1 MKPLDSMEFEPGQV
15 QEDSQDLIPELDS
28 ILNTPLSEI
37 SPQDVNASQKAHT
50 TLVLYLKQI
59 SKVPLLK
66 AQEEIKLTKAYTEG
80 MNVNASPEQKRM
92 ATFAKQKLIRANLR
106 LVVSIARK
114 YNTRGLDLLDL
125 IQEGNLGLIKAL
137 EKFDYKLGYKF
148 STYATWW
155 IRQAITKAITE
166 KSRIIRLPSSVQS
179 VLGKIKKAKE
189 SLPSTLGREPNL
201 DDISKATGIPRKK
214 IEGVSKS
221 DVTPVSLDLPV
232 GHGQESSLGDILEY
246 EEYRSCPVE
255 EASDQK
261 ILSIAVNKVINELL
275 TPREAEV
282 VRLKYRIGEN
292 SITNEERHL
301 QEVASMLNI
310 SLERV
315 RQIEARALYKLRNNI
330 YIRKELIKMIK
341 NI

>member
-1 MKPLDSMEFEPGQV
+1 MKPLDSIEFEPGQV
-15 QEDSQDLIPELDS
+15 QEDAQDLIPTLDN
-28 ILNTPLSEI
+28 ILAIPEEI
-37 SPQDVNASQKAHT
+37 SQKDTNINQKAHN

-66 AQEEIKLTKAYTEG
+66 AQEEIKLAKIYTEG
-80 MNVNASPEQKRM
+80 ADESATQEQKR
-92 ATFAKQKLIRANLR
+92 AAGVAKLRLIRANLR

-189 SLPSTLGREPNL
+189 SLPSTLGREPNI

-214 IEGVSKS
+214 IEGVFKS
-221 DVTPVSLDLPV
+221 DTTPVSLDLPV
-232 GHGQESSLGDILEY
+232 GNGLDSSLGDILEN
-246 EEYRSCPVE
+246 EENACPVE

-261 ILSIAVNKVINELL
+261 ILSIAVNKAINELL

-282 VRLKYRIGEN
+282 VRLKYRIREE

-301 QEVASMLNI
+301 QEVANMMNI

-330 YIRKELIKMIK
+330 YIKKELIKMIK
-341 NI
+341 SV

>member
-1 MKPLDSMEFEPGQV
+1 MKPLDSIEFEQD
-15 QEDSQDLIPELDS
+15 QTLEDSQNLIPILDGVVDM
-28 ILNTPLSEI
+28 PEI
-37 SPQDVNASQKAHT
+37 SPQDTSAHQKAHN

-66 AQEEIKLTKAYTEG
+66 SQEEIKLAKIYSEG
-80 MNVNASPEQKRM
+80 IDVNATYEQKR
-92 ATFAKQKLIRANLR
+92 ASSLAKQRLIRANLR

-166 KSRIIRLPSSVQS
+166 KSRMIRLPSSVQS

-189 SLPSTLGREPNL
+189 SLPSTLGREPSL
-201 DDISKATGIPRKK
+201 DDLSKATGIPKKK
-214 IEGVSKS
+214 IEGVCKS
-221 DVTPVSLDLPV
+221 DTTPVSLDLPV
-232 GHGQESSLGDILEY
+232 GNGLESSLGDILEN
-246 EEYRSCPVE
+246 EEGNCPVE

-275 TPREAEV
+275 TAREAEV
-282 VRLKYRIGEN
+282 IRLKYRINEN

-301 QEVASMLNI
+301 QEVANLMSI

-341 NI
+341 SI

>member
-1 MKPLDSMEFEPGQV
+1 MKPVDSIEFETTQT
-15 QEDSQDLIPELDS
+15 QEDTQDLVPTLDG
-28 ILNTPLSEI
+28 ILTITEEI
-37 SPQDVNASQKAHT
+37 SQKDANINQKAHN

-59 SKVPLLK
+59 SKVSLLK
-66 AQEEIKLTKAYTEG
+66 AQEEIKLAKIYTEG
-80 MNVNASPEQKRM
+80 INESATQEQKR
-92 ATFAKQKLIRANLR
+92 AAAIAKQRLIKANLR
-106 LVVSIARK
+106 LVVSVARK

-189 SLPSTLGREPNL
+189 SLPSTLGREPNI
-201 DDISKATGIPRKK
+201 DDLSKATGIPRKK
-214 IEGVSKS
+214 IEGVFKS
-221 DVTPVSLDLPV
+221 DTTPVSLDLPV
-232 GHGQESSLGDILEY
+232 GNGQDSSLGDILEN
-246 EEYRSCPVE
+246 EESNCPVE

-261 ILSIAVNKVINELL
+261 ILSIAVNKAINELL

-282 VRLKYRIGEN
+282 VRLKYRIKEE

-301 QEVASMLNI
+301 QEVASLMNI

-330 YIRKELIKMIK
+330 YIRKELLKMIK
-341 NI
+341 SI

>member
-1 MKPLDSMEFEPGQV
+1 MKPIDSTDFEPGQT
-15 QEDSQDLIPELDS
+15 QEVAEDLIPALDNILS
-28 ILNTPLSEI
+28 IPEEI
-37 SPQDVNASQKAHT
+37 SQKDVNINQKAHN

-66 AQEEIKLTKAYTEG
+66 SQEELKLAKIYSEG
-80 MNVNASPEQKRM
+80 INEATTQEQKR
-92 ATFAKQKLIRANLR
+92 ASAFAKQRLIRANLR

-166 KSRIIRLPSSVQS
+166 KSRMIRLPSSVQN

-201 DDISKATGIPRKK
+201 DDLSKATGIPRKK
-214 IEGVSKS
+214 IEGVFKS
-221 DVTPVSLDLPV
+221 DTTPVSLDLPV
-232 GHGQESSLGDILEY
+232 GNGQDSSLGDILEN
-246 EEYRSCPVE
+246 EDSTCPVE

-261 ILSIAVNKVINELL
+261 ILSIAVNKAINELL

-282 VRLKYRIGEN
+282 IRLKYRIKEE

-301 QEVASMLNI
+301 QEVANLMNI

-330 YIRKELIKMIK
+330 YIRKELLKMIK
-341 NI
+341 SI

>member
-1 MKPLDSMEFEPGQV
+1 MKPLDSIEFEPSQT
-15 QEDSQDLIPELDS
+15 QEDAQDLIPTLDN
-28 ILNTPLSEI
+28 ILTLPEEVSQKDANI
-37 SPQDVNASQKAHT
+37 NQKAHN

-66 AQEEIKLTKAYTEG
+66 VQEEIKLAKIYTEG
-80 MNVNASPEQKRM
+80 MDEAANQEQKR
-92 ATFAKQKLIRANLR
+92 AAALAKQRLIRANLR

-189 SLPSTLGREPNL
+189 ALPSTLGREPNI
-201 DDISKATGIPRKK
+201 DDLSKATGIPKKK
-214 IEGVSKS
+214 IEGVFKS
-221 DVTPVSLDLPV
+221 DTTPVSLDLPV
-232 GHGQESSLGDILEY
+232 GNGQDSSLGDILEN
-246 EEYRSCPVE
+246 EESSCPVE

-261 ILSIAVNKVINELL
+261 ILSIAVNKAINELL

-282 VRLKYRIGEN
+282 VRLKYRIREE

-301 QEVASMLNI
+301 QEVASIMNI

-330 YIRKELIKMIK
+330 YIRKELLKMIK
-341 NI
+341 SI